1 MKTVKLKL
9 ESGSINKL
17 INKLQNFQQEVE
29 ICKKE
34 AVKEALD
41 ISYEWIVNMTAYDTG
56 ETALSTTY
64 DITDEKA
71 TITQRGDHV
80 FETEFGDGVYF
91 GDYPDTTLVPTDIPT
106 HKGDYWFTPYN
117 PNSKYYHLDKN
128 GRPMRIHAYGQEA
141 GCQMY
146 TGAMLLRDNIPQ
158 KFKEKVSGALSKI

>member
-9 ESGSINKL
+9 ESGSIDKL

-34 AVKEALD
+34 AVKEAIE
-41 ISYEWIVNMTAYDTG
+41 ISYDEIVKNTAWDTG

-80 FETEFGDGVYF
+80 FETEFGDGALF
-91 GDYPDTTLVPTDIPT
+91 GIYPDMALIPE
-106 HKGDYWFTPYN
+106 GIPRNESDYWFTPKN
-117 PNSKYYHLDKN
+117 PNSRYYHKKAN
-128 GRPMRIHAYGQEA
+128 GKTLRIHAQGQEA
-141 GCQMY
+141 GCQMFI
-146 TGAMLLRDNIPQ
+146 GAMLLRDNIPQ